1 MHTLK
6 PNVIKSRLILIL
18 FLISVISCDKGEPRP
33 GFSDEPTSP
42 YNDPVCH
49 LSGELIGFNHIPI
62 KEIHYSYGY
71 DKPGMATY
79 IYETDSAGFWMIN
92 SDGTN
97 QRRELPYTLGTPS
110 WSPDGNW
117 IAFSQGAQIFKMPF
131 NGSNFDTTK
140 IQQLTDKGRNNFPS
154 WSPDGE
160 WISYSSSK
168 DSPTGLKFIWK
179 MRNDG
184 SKKKRITFT
193 PDQGETIMP
202 YWRNDFKIIH
212 ARYLGIGSTE
222 IFMMDSAGNE
232 SFRLTN
238 NDMDEWIPRTSPDGN
253 KIAFIS
259 TPKPEGGVFLY
270 TIDADG
276 TNINQLSSTW
286 ITNFSWS
293 PDNKIVYLN
302 FNYKCIDPTQGT
314 LWIMDADGTNQRQLT
329 HNNFKTTQ

>member
-18 FLISVISCDKGEPRP
+18 FLISVISCDKEEPRP

-49 LSGELIGFNHIPI
+49 PSGELIGFNHIPI

-79 IYETDSAGFWMIN
+79 IYETDSAGFWLIN

-97 QRRELPYTLGTPS
+97 QRRVLPYTLGTPS

-131 NGSNFDTTK
+131 NGSNFDTTN

-160 WISYSSSK
+160 WIAYSSSK

-179 MRNDG
+179 MTNNG
-184 SKKKRITFT
+184 SKKKRIAFT
-193 PDQGETIMP
+193 PEKGETIMP
-202 YWRNDFKIIH
+202 YWRNDFKITH
-212 ARYLGIGSTE
+212 VRYLGIGSPE
-222 IFMMDSAGNE
+222 IFTMDSAGNE
-232 SFRLTN
+232 TFRMTN
-238 NDMDEWIPRTSPDGN
+238 NDKDEWIPKTSPDN
-253 KIAFIS
+253 NYTCFIS
-259 TPKPEGGVFLY
+259 QIDGGTHLFKYNHLKEELNYFAFTQV
-270 TIDADG
+270 
-276 TNINQLSSTW
+276 
-286 ITNFSWS
+286 TNFSWS
-293 PDNKIVYLN
+293 SDNKIVYLN
-302 FNYKCIDPTQGT
+302 FNYRRIDKTNGT
-314 LWIMDADGTNQRQLT
+314 LWIMDPDGTNRRQLT
-329 HNNFKTTQ
+329 HNNFQTFNF